1 MVYFNSISD
10 LTSGLENLDQEAWI
24 HTNMKVW
31 LSNPEKAEFYYLPW
45 DYMQG
50 LEDDEVYENDDG
62 AELPL
67 ALKDRNLREWMLV
80 NVLAHIASS
89 IDWKVEGVKEFIDQ
103 VNYYREF
110 DTFKR

>member
-50 LEDDEVYENDDG
+50 LNRHQYC
-62 AELPL
+62 
-67 ALKDRNLREWMLV
+67 R
-80 NVLAHIASS
+80 HS
-89 IDWKVEGVKEFIDQ
+89 
-103 VNYYREF
+103 
-110 DTFKR
+110 